1 MPTPIPPTPVTEEP
15 ATVPPSGLAR
25 LKQWLDGR
33 GFAPWSFQ
41 DRTWAAYAEGQSGL
55 VHVPTGSGKTWAAW
69 FGPLAEM
76 LDDAAAGDPMESVR
90 VLHVSP
96 LRAVGR
102 DVRLA
107 LEEPIVGVRT
117 EIDPAIDVGV
127 RSGDT
132 TAAERARQ
140 RKRLP
145 ATLVTTPESLSLL
158 LAQRDAA
165 TRFGDLRCVI
175 VDEWHEL
182 MSSKRGVQVE
192 LGLAR
197 LRRFSP
203 GLRTWGLSAT
213 FRDPE
218 AAAARLCGVA
228 EDQAPPVV
236 IRDEIDR
243 PVVVRSLLPD
253 DAESLPWAGHLGI
266 RMAPKL
272 LELLDPE
279 IPTLVFTN
287 TRSQAERWYEEIL
300 KSRPDWME
308 RLALHHGSIDREVRT
323 RVEAG
328 LKDGTIGIAVCT
340 SSLDLGVDFSPIQ
353 RVVQIGSPKGIGRLI
368 QRAGRSGHRHGESCE
383 VICVP
388 THAFELVEIAAARQ
402 AVAAGEIESRPVHD
416 GALDCL
422 VQHLVTVGLG
432 GGFEPQELF
441 DEIRTSVSYR
451 HLDRAAFDWC
461 VSLAEHGGSTLR
473 RYEKYHRIVR
483 GEDGRYTVPGRRLAA
498 IHRLNIGTITGDG
511 TISIRYRNGT
521 RLGSIEERFIA
532 RLEPGEAFL
541 FAGKFLE
548 FVSLHDMQAI
558 VRPASKRATLTP
570 HWAGTRFPLSTA
582 LSNAVR
588 RTLDDARRGIL
599 DEPETVFA
607 APILEAQSRISRI
620 PGGGKV
626 LAEVMRSDEGDHLFL
641 HPFEGRLVHEGLA
654 VLLAL
659 RFGRIRPMSFGL
671 SFNDHG
677 IEFHAETGED
687 ERLDFA
693 GMLGSQGSSLFTS
706 DGLVADLLESVN
718 LGELGKRQFRE
729 VARVAGLVVQ
739 RYPGKDSSAR
749 QLQAG
754 ASLIHD
760 VYREF
765 DPGNLLLLQA
775 EREVM
780 ERQFEEHRLARTLER
795 IGSQTVEIVEIER
808 PSPLALPL
816 LADRLG
822 MTLST
827 ESVLERLRKMG
838 VDRPEGRV
846 ATESSGPGSSSVP
859 AGRSGPGSR
868 RRGRRNRSGGEGR
881 GRKGGRPRW

>member
-1 MPTPIPPTPVTEEP
+1 MRRTYHRGMPSPIPPTPETEQGRE
-15 ATVPPSGLAR
+15 VPPSGLDR
-25 LKQWLDGR
+25 LQGWLASRD
-33 GFAPWSFQ
+33 FSPWPFQ
-41 DRTWAAYAEGQSGL
+41 VRTWAAYADGRSGL

-76 LDDAAAGDPMESVR
+76 LDDAEAGDPMDSIR

-107 LEEPIVGVRT
+107 LEQPLSGVAA
-117 EIDPAIDVGV
+117 EGDSGIQIGV

-158 LAQRDAA
+158 LAQKDAP

-182 MSSKRGVQVE
+182 MASKRGVQVK

-218 AAAARLCGVA
+218 AAAARLCGVGTGQ
-228 EDQAPPVV
+228 EPPIV

-243 PVVVRSLLPD
+243 PVVVRSLLPE

-266 RMAPKL
+266 RMAPRL
-272 LELLDPE
+272 LELLNPDV
-279 IPTLVFTN
+279 PTLVFTN

-300 KSRPDWME
+300 KSRPEWME

-402 AVAAGEIESRPVHD
+402 AVAGNEIEARPVHD
-416 GALDCL
+416 AALDCL
-422 VQHLVTVGLG
+422 IQHLVTVGLG
-432 GGFEPQELF
+432 GGFQPDELF
-441 DEIRTSVSYR
+441 DEIRTTMGYR
-451 HLDRAAFDWC
+451 NLERSAFDWC
-461 VSLAEHGGSTLR
+461 LALAEHGGSTLR

-511 TISIRYRNGT
+511 TIVIRYRNGT

-548 FVSLHDMQAI
+548 FVTLHDMQAI
-558 VRPASKRATLTP
+558 VRPASRRATLTP

-582 LSNAVR
+582 LSAAVR
-588 RTLDDARRGIL
+588 RTLDDVRRGIL
-599 DEPETVFA
+599 DEPETAFA

-620 PGGGKV
+620 PAGGTV
-626 LAEVMRSDEGDHLFL
+626 LAEVMRSDDGDHLFL

-659 RFGRIRPMSFGL
+659 RFGRCRPMSFGL

-677 IEFHAETGED
+677 IEFFAETGVD
-687 ERLDFA
+687 DRMDFA
-693 GMLGSQGSSLFTS
+693 GLLATQAATLFTS
-706 DGLVADLLESVN
+706 EGLVADLLEGVN

-739 RYPGKDSSAR
+739 RYPGKESTAR

-754 ASLIHD
+754 ASLIYD

-765 DPGNLLLLQA
+765 DPENLLLGQA

-780 ERQFEEHRLARTLER
+780 ERQFEERRLSSTLER
-795 IGSQTVEIVEIER
+795 LGSVPLEIVEIDR

-838 VDRPEGRV
+838 VERPESRV
-846 ATESSGPGSSSVP
+846 ATESSGSRSSSEPTRRV
-859 AGRSGPGSR
+859 AGGSR
-868 RRGRRNRSGGEGR
+868 KRGRRGRG
-881 GRKGGRPRW
+881 GGRPRW